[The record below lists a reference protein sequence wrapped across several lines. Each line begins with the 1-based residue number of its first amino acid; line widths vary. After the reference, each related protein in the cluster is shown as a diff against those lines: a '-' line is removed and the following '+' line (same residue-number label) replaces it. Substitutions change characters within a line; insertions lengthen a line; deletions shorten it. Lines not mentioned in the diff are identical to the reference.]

1 MYKDEHSND
10 KDSQFTARNEI
21 SSGKSHAE
29 TIKTLNLKTRKS

>member
-10 KDSQFTARNEI
+10 KDQFTTRNEI

-29 TIKTLNLKTRKS
+29 TIKILNLKTRKS